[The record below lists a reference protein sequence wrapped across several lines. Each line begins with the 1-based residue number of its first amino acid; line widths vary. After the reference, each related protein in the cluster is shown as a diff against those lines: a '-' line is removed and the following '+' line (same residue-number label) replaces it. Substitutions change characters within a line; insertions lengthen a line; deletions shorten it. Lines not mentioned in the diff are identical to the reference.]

1 MTGGAIITEPAA
13 SVGNGEGGLLAEG
26 LLLRVPVLLEDNV
39 AEAVAESVGV
49 AIHDADAPNDNVA
62 EDVAELDRSLTSR
75 SPDFAP
81 MHTPLTTASQQRPV
95 AGSTTEFT

>member
-39 AEAVAESVGV
+39 AEAV
-49 AIHDADAPNDNVA
+49 ADAPNDNVA